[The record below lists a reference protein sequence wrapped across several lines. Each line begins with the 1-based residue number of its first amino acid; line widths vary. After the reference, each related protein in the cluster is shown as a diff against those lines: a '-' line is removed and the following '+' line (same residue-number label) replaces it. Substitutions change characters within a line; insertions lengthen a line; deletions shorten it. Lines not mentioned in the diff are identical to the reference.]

1 MNILAISPHPDDL
14 EYGSAG
20 TLIKLAE
27 KGHKIHLLVLTGGE
41 QGGDVEVRKKEQKRV
56 AQYLHADLYWG
67 NSIDTEIPL
76 NKSLIDSIEKF
87 ILSIKPDITFVPAF
101 NDTHQ
106 DHRKVSQATTT
117 ATRYLKN
124 VLFYE
129 GPTTT
134 EFTPTIFENI
144 EDVLEDKLQLLA
156 LHESQVTRT
165 NVSGMSIIDFAK
177 ATATFRGFQ
186 NRCKYAEGFM
196 PLRMSLQLVE
206 GNEL

>member
-14 EYGSAG
+14 EYGCAG
-20 TLIKLAE
+20 TLMKFAE
-27 KGHKIHLLVLTGGE
+27 KGHKIHLLIVTGGE
-41 QGGDVEVRKKEQKRV
+41 QGGEAEIRKKEQKRV
-56 AQYLHADLYWG
+56 AQYLKAELYWG
-67 NSIDTEIPL
+67 SFSDTDIPL

-117 ATRYLKN
+117 AARYLKN

-129 GPTTT
+129 CPTTT

-144 EDVLEDKLQLLA
+144 EDVLEEKMQILT

-165 NVSGMSIIDFAK
+165 NVSGMSIIDFAR
-177 ATATFRGFQ
+177 AAATFRGFQ

-196 PLRMSLQLVE
+196 PLRMSLDVVE
-206 GNEL
+206 NNEL